1 MIIPLAFAECNKYHK
16 IKNINGKNKNILA
29 EKGFCCGSEVC
40 LLKNLDN
47 NSVVKMGCCQY
58 VIGFGFAKDIMVEA

>member
-40 LLKNLDN
+40 LLKILITTLLLKWAAV
-47 NSVVKMGCCQY
+47 SM
-58 VIGFGFAKDIMVEA
+58 